1 MKVKKKVRS
10 GVAKLGYKNPHEQSY
25 VVARQ
30 ELQALQEEAVQLE
43 ERRNWISERTKLLS
57 DYLKAIEPLM
67 KQDPG
72 QELVQVGLAQICRN
86 MLERQESWFTA
97 QQVKNRLELA
107 GIDLQGYTNP
117 MAVLHAVLKRVGDS
131 FRAKDGIVY
140 YGKKGLTP
148 KEPEKAPEIT
158 GLSSERLHNPFAD
171 ALSRQMLTSGGEI
184 VLTGNEVTISPL
196 PPAVE
201 RFAKSLLET
210 KERK

>member
-1 MKVKKKVRS
+1 VRIKKKVRS

-25 VVARQ
+25 FVARE

-43 ERRNWISERTKLLS
+43 ERKNWISERTKLLS
-57 DYLKAIEPLM
+57 DHLKAIEPLM

-131 FRAKDGIVY
+131 FRAKDGVTY
-140 YGKKGLTP
+140 YGKKGLAP
-148 KEPEKAPEIT
+148 KEPEKAAQIV
-158 GLSSERLHNPFAD
+158 GLSSERPYNPFAD
-171 ALSRQMLTSGGEI
+171 ALSSQILTGGNEI
-184 VLTGNEVTISPL
+184 VLSGNKIILS
-196 PPAVE
+196 PAVE
-201 RFAKSLLET
+201 RFAKSLLGT
-210 KERK
+210 KEQK